1 MARLQ
6 TILPA
11 CLPDA
16 LACETQLGF
25 PDLPL
30 TLPCVHLQ
38 VTVFSD
44 FDLRVEAGKT
54 LALVGQSGSGK
65 STVISLLEGFYFP
78 EQGQVRDL
86 PSGHLPAAVSART
99 VRTRVWCRLS
109 VLSRHAGSS
118 TACQQ
123 WLV

>member
-6 TILPA
+6 TILSA
-11 CLPDA
+11 SVPDA
-16 LACETQLGF
+16 LACYTQLGSSN
-25 PDLPL
+25 PPL
-30 TLPCVHLQ
+30 TWPCVNLQ

-78 EQGQVRDL
+78 EQGQVRGQPL
-86 PSGHLPAAVSART
+86 GHLPPAVSAMT
-99 VRTRVWCRLS
+99 
-109 VLSRHAGSS
+109 
-118 TACQQ
+118 
-123 WLV
+123 